1 MSFEE
6 SLFFLRFFVKF
17 PKMKCESVHSEIY
30 KDEQFYH
37 KQIFEEDNIIKKRFR
52 RIVIRGKPLFYLDVL

>member
-1 MSFEE
+1 MNSKC
-6 SLFFLRFFVKF
+6 R
-17 PKMKCESVHSEIY
+17 KMKCETVHSESH

>member
-1 MSFEE
+1 
-6 SLFFLRFFVKF
+6 
-17 PKMKCESVHSEIY
+17 MKCECVHSEID

-52 RIVIRGKPLFYLDVL
+52 RIVIRGKPLFYLGVL

>member
-1 MSFEE
+1 MCWCVNSKC
-6 SLFFLRFFVKF
+6 R
-17 PKMKCESVHSEIY
+17 KMKCETVHSEIH

-52 RIVIRGKPLFYLDVL
+52 RIVIRGKPLLYLDVL